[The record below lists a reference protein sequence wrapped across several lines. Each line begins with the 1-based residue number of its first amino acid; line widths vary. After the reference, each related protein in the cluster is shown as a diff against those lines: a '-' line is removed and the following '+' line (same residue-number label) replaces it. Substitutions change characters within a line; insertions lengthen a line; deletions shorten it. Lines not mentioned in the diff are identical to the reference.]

1 MLAFPYRFHQLRVFT
16 AVSGRGTSPAP
27 PILHVGHG
35 GARFPPGN
43 PGGVAGVDGGV
54 GILILQMGVMW
65 LRTGDGP
72 RSQR

>member
-1 MLAFPYRFHQLRVFT
+1 MP
-16 AVSGRGTSPAP
+16 PAP

-35 GARFPPGN
+35 GARFTPSN
-43 PGGVAGVDGGV
+43 PGGVAGVGGGV